1 MILYVQKNDAQ
12 VSKQMN
18 YLEQGKNCR
27 ENFRKKSR
35 LGPRSALGKKTVL
48 TDRQLTELGN
58 S

>member
-1 MILYVQKNDAQ
+1 MILYVQKKYAQ

-35 LGPRSALGKKTVL
+35 LGPRIALGKKK
-48 TDRQLTELGN
+48 QF
-58 S
+58 

>member
-35 LGPRSALGKKTVL
+35 LGPRIALGKK
-48 TDRQLTELGN
+48 N
-58 S
+58 SSN